1 MLDEYLLKSPFI
13 GDGFK
18 ETIDQI
24 RFDEICTARRDL
36 LKYLQF
42 EESVF
47 QLHQSYHQLE
57 KYILTE
63 ALDYLIFPYSEYD
76 VFQDARVSANIKVQ
90 SFLNSITSLRD
101 QAPKIS
107 GSGPESLKKLF
118 QHLWDAEKE
127 KSTCFAFAERFRNY
141 AQHQTQPVH
150 SVSTGGGWTS
160 DMKLCEHSTS
170 IYVDVEDVCRHRE
183 IKQAEKESYY
193 SSFGNK
199 ADIILVARQ
208 TMSSIGTILKSIRDC
223 FKAEIQSRLEIID
236 DVIRTHGEKPV
247 DAIHVRGPKI
257 VLSISL
263 FPDFTAR
270 IKKLMSNR
278 LLTNYERHFVSSRYR
293 GHANM
298 PKTKLAVSE

>member
-1 MLDEYLLKSPFI
+1 MSDEYLLKSPFI
-13 GDGFK
+13 GEGFK
-18 ETIDQI
+18 ETINQI
-24 RFDEICTARRDL
+24 RFFEIRNARDDL
-36 LKYLQF
+36 LKYLKF

-57 KYILTE
+57 KYILSE
-63 ALDYLIFPYSEYD
+63 ALDYLIFPYSDYD

-101 QAPKIS
+101 QSPKIV
-107 GSGPESLKKLF
+107 GSSPESLKQQF
-118 QHLWDAEKE
+118 QRLWDAEKE

-170 IYVDVEDVCRHRE
+170 IYADVEDVCRHRE
-183 IKQAEKESYY
+183 IKADEKERYY
-193 SSFGNK
+193 SSFGKK
-199 ADIILVARQ
+199 ADIALVARQ
-208 TMSSIGTILKSIRDC
+208 TMSSIGTILKSIRTD
-223 FKAEIQSRLEIID
+223 FKAQIDIRLEIID
-236 DVIRTHGEKPV
+236 NVINTHGGKPV
-247 DAIHVRGPKI
+247 DAICVRGSNVAI
-257 VLSISL
+257 SVSL

>member
-1 MLDEYLLKSPFI
+1 MSDEYLLKSPFI
-13 GDGFK
+13 GEGFK
-18 ETIDQI
+18 ETINQI
-24 RFDEICTARRDL
+24 RFFEIRNARDDL
-36 LKYLQF
+36 LKYLKF

-57 KYILTE
+57 KYILSE
-63 ALDYLIFPYSEYD
+63 ALDYLIFPYSDYD

-101 QAPKIS
+101 QSPKIA
-107 GSGPESLKKLF
+107 GSSPESLKQQF
-118 QHLWDAEKE
+118 QRLWDAEKE

-170 IYVDVEDVCRHRE
+170 IYADVEDVCRHRE
-183 IKQAEKESYY
+183 IKADEKERYY
-193 SSFGNK
+193 SSFGKK
-199 ADIILVARQ
+199 ADIALVARQ
-208 TMSSIGTILKSIRDC
+208 TMSSIGKILKSIRTD
-223 FKAEIQSRLEIID
+223 FKTQIDIRLKIID
-236 DVIRTHGEKPV
+236 NVINTHGGKPV
-247 DAIHVRGPKI
+247 DAICVRGSNVVI
-257 VLSISL
+257 SVSL

-278 LLTNYERHFVSSRYR
+278 LLTNYESHFVSSRYR